1 MGVLLRIMTV
11 CRRRIVCAPGTFVT
25 LVVLSGCGGTPPP
38 KIVPPTIPF
47 ETKMS
52 WIVSLEDRRILNDP
66 APPPVPT
73 VAPAATKPAAPTSA
87 KSKVPPPPPPPSPDL
102 VRLLTDDEARVR
114 RRAALALGRVGL
126 RDAVPALTNVLV
138 ADPEVEVRQ
147 MAAFALGLIGD
158 RAAVEGLRK
167 ALVDSS
173 PIVQGRAA
181 EALSLIGDDM
191 SASAIGDMVIAHVQ
205 TGALAQLAPDDLAY
219 PLDPAVEGAR
229 LGLYALARL
238 KAYDALARAV
248 LDESGQPRVR
258 WWPVAFAL
266 QRTQDKRA
274 IPALRTLAQTDTTLA
289 RAFAIRGLGEL
300 GDENAGPLVLPLIAP
315 RAPDSLPRIEAIR
328 AAGRIGFPKA
338 GEGLMAIAFSGAASP
353 LIRVEALQA
362 LTLTNVGDGREGLLD
377 LVSDKSPAV
386 RAAVFGTL
394 AKLESEMFL
403 TILSG
408 LEPDPQWSVRAALA
422 TALGTFPADMVAPR
436 LQAMLGDS
444 DLRVVPAVLTS
455 LTKIRAPKIE
465 AILLE
470 WLKHD
475 DAVIRMAAASN
486 LGDLKP
492 DGAAAALSEAYR
504 FGERDSTYVAR
515 AAALTA
521 LAKYGAPTAVE
532 TLNAALK
539 DKDWAVR
546 VRAAELLKPLDTSV
560 DVDNA
565 IRPVSTTREASA
577 LEISQMVSPT
587 VSPHV
592 FVETDK
598 GTIEVELAVLD
609 APVAAQNFMTLARKG
624 FFEGLTFHRVVANF
638 VIQAGDPRGDGE
650 GGPGYTIRDEINQRP
665 YLRGSLGMALDWED
679 TGGSQFFITHSP
691 HPHLDTRY
699 TVFGHVVSGME
710 VVDRIEPGDVIRKVR
725 VWDGVQLTAR

>member
-1 MGVLLRIMTV
+1 MGVFSRN
-11 CRRRIVCAPGTFVT
+11 IVCKRREVCALGLFMS
-25 LVVLSGCGGTPPP
+25 LVFMCGCGAAAPP
-38 KIVPPTIPF
+38 KIVPPVIPF

-52 WIVSLEDRRILNDP
+52 WIVSLEDRRILSDP
-66 APPPVPT
+66 APPPAVTTAP
-73 VAPAATKPAAPTSA
+73 VAAKSPAPAAA
-87 KSKVPPPPPPPSPDL
+87 KSKVAPPPPPPSPDL
-102 VRLLTDDEARVR
+102 IRLLTDEEARVR
-114 RRAALALGRVGL
+114 RRAALAVGRVGL
-126 RDAVPALTNVLV
+126 RDAVPALTMLLA
-138 ADPEVEVRQ
+138 ADAEIEVRQ

-158 RAAVEGLRK
+158 RGAVEGLRK

-191 SASAIGDMVIAHVQ
+191 SAAAIGDMVVTHVQ
-205 TGALAQLAPDDLAY
+205 AGALAPLAPDDLTY
-219 PLDPAVEGAR
+219 PLDPAVEAAR

-248 LDESGQPRVR
+248 LDESGQPRAR

-274 IPALRTLAQTDTTLA
+274 IPALRALAQTDTTYT

-300 GDENAGPLVLPLIAP
+300 GDENAGPLVMPLIAP
-315 RAPDSLPRIEAIR
+315 RAPDSLARAEAIR
-328 AAGRIGFPKA
+328 AAGRIGVPKA
-338 GEGLMAIAFSGAASP
+338 GEALMAIAFSGTASP

-362 LTLTNVGDGREGLLD
+362 LALTTVGDGREGLLD

-394 AKLESEMFL
+394 AKLESETFL

-436 LQAMLGDS
+436 LQTMLGDS

-465 AILLE
+465 TVLLE
-470 WLKHD
+470 YLKHD
-475 DAVIRMAAASN
+475 DAVIRMAAATN

-492 DGAAAALSEAYR
+492 DGAVGALSEAYK
-504 FGERDSTYVAR
+504 FGERDATYVAR

-521 LAKYGAPTAVE
+521 LAKYGAPAAIE
-532 TLNAALK
+532 TLKTALK

-546 VRAAELLKPLDTSV
+546 VRAAELLRPLDAST
-560 DVDNA
+560 DVENE
-565 IRPVSTTREASA
+565 IRPALRVREAPPV
-577 LEISQMVSPT
+577 EISQMVSPS

-598 GTIEVELAVLD
+598 GTIELELAVLD
-609 APVAAQNFMTLARKG
+609 APVAAQNFMALARKG
-624 FFEGLTFHRVVANF
+624 FFEGVTFHRVVANF

-710 VVDRIEPGDVIRKVR
+710 IVDRIEPGDVIRKVR
-725 VWDGVQLTAR
+725 VWDGVQLTSR

>member
-1 MGVLLRIMTV
+1 
-11 CRRRIVCAPGTFVT
+11 
-25 LVVLSGCGGTPPP
+25 
-38 KIVPPTIPF
+38 
-47 ETKMS
+47 MS
-52 WIVSLEDRRILNDP
+52 WIISLEDRRILTDP
-66 APPPVPT
+66 ATPQPTTPVSSSRKSKVVAPPP
-73 VAPAATKPAAPTSA
+73 A
-87 KSKVPPPPPPPSPDL
+87 PSPDL
-102 VRLLTDDEARVR
+102 IRLLTDEEARVR
-114 RRAALALGRVGL
+114 RRAALAVGRVGL
-126 RDAVPALTNVLV
+126 RDAVPALTKVLA
-138 ADPEVEVRQ
+138 ADTEIEVRQ
-147 MAAFALGLIGD
+147 MAAFALGLISD
-158 RAAVEGLRK
+158 PSAVEALQK
-167 ALVDSS
+167 ALGDTS

-181 EALSLIGDDM
+181 EALSLIGADM
-191 SASAIGDMVIAHVQ
+191 SASAIGEMVALHVRA
-205 TGALAQLAPDDLAY
+205 GALAQIASDDLAY
-219 PLDPAVEGAR
+219 PLDPPVEAAR

-238 KAYDALARAV
+238 KAYDALALAV
-248 LDESGQPRVR
+248 LDESGQPRSR

-266 QRTQDKRA
+266 QRCQDKRA
-274 IPALRTLAQTDTTLA
+274 IPALRALAQTDSLYT

-300 GDENAGPLVLPLIAP
+300 GDENAAPLIMSLLAA
-315 RAPDSLPRIEAIR
+315 RAPDSPVRAEAIR
-328 AAGRIGFPKA
+328 AAGRIAAPKA
-338 GEGLMAIAFSGAASP
+338 GEALMAIAFSGTASV
-353 LIRVEALQA
+353 LLRVEALQA
-362 LTLTNVGDGREGLLD
+362 LTLTNIGDGREGLLD

-386 RAAVFGTL
+386 RAAVLSTL
-394 AKLESEMFL
+394 AKLEPETFL
-403 TILSG
+403 TVLSG

-422 TALGTFPADMVAPR
+422 TALGTFAADVAAPR

-444 DLRVVPAVLTS
+444 DLRVIPAVLNS

-465 AILLE
+465 SILLE

-475 DAVIRMAAASN
+475 DPVIRMAAATN
-486 LGDLKP
+486 LGDLKV
-492 DGAAAALSEAYR
+492 DAAAAALSDAYR
-504 FGERDSTYVAR
+504 FGERDGSYVAR

-521 LAKYGAPTAVE
+521 LAKYGAPAAAE
-532 TLNAALK
+532 TLKAALK

-546 VRAAELLKPLDTSV
+546 VRAAELLRPLDPSV

-565 IRPVSTTREASA
+565 IRPASA
-577 LEISQMVSPT
+577 SRAAQSEEILRLVSPT

-598 GTIEVELAVLD
+598 GTIEIELAVLD
-609 APVAAQNFMTLARKG
+609 APVTSQNFTTLARKG
-624 FFEGLTFHRVVANF
+624 FFEGVSFHRVLANF
-638 VIQAGDPRGDGE
+638 VVQAGDPRGDGE

>member
-1 MGVLLRIMTV
+1 
-11 CRRRIVCAPGTFVT
+11 
-25 LVVLSGCGGTPPP
+25 
-38 KIVPPTIPF
+38 
-47 ETKMS
+47 
-52 WIVSLEDRRILNDP
+52 
-66 APPPVPT
+66 
-73 VAPAATKPAAPTSA
+73 
-87 KSKVPPPPPPPSPDL
+87 
-102 VRLLTDDEARVR
+102 
-114 RRAALALGRVGL
+114 
-126 RDAVPALTNVLV
+126 
-138 ADPEVEVRQ
+138 
-147 MAAFALGLIGD
+147 
-158 RAAVEGLRK
+158 
-167 ALVDSS
+167 
-173 PIVQGRAA
+173 
-181 EALSLIGDDM
+181 
-191 SASAIGDMVIAHVQ
+191 
-205 TGALAQLAPDDLAY
+205 
-219 PLDPAVEGAR
+219 
-229 LGLYALARL
+229 
-238 KAYDALARAV
+238 
-248 LDESGQPRVR
+248 
-258 WWPVAFAL
+258 
-266 QRTQDKRA
+266 
-274 IPALRTLAQTDTTLA
+274 
-289 RAFAIRGLGEL
+289 
-300 GDENAGPLVLPLIAP
+300 
-315 RAPDSLPRIEAIR
+315 
-328 AAGRIGFPKA
+328 
-338 GEGLMAIAFSGAASP
+338 
-353 LIRVEALQA
+353 
-362 LTLTNVGDGREGLLD
+362 
-377 LVSDKSPAV
+377 
-386 RAAVFGTL
+386 
-394 AKLESEMFL
+394 
-403 TILSG
+403 
-408 LEPDPQWSVRAALA
+408 
-422 TALGTFPADMVAPR
+422 MVASR

-532 TLNAALK
+532 TLKAALK

-546 VRAAELLKPLDTSV
+546 IRAAELLKPLDTSV

-565 IRPVSTTREASA
+565 IRPVSTAREASA

-624 FFEGLTFHRVVANF
+624 FFEGVTFHRVVANF

-725 VWDGVQLTAR
+725 VWDGVQLTTR

>member
-1 MGVLLRIMTV
+1 MGVLTPILIV
-11 CRRRIVCAPGTFVT
+11 FRRRVVHAPATFVA
-25 LVVLSGCGGTPPP
+25 LVWLSGCGAATAP
-38 KIVPPTIPF
+38 KIVPPVIPF

-66 APPPVPT
+66 APPPAVTP
-73 VAPAATKPAAPTSA
+73 VAAPT
-87 KSKVPPPPPPPSPDL
+87 KSKVVAPSPPPPPSPDL
-102 VRLLTDDEARVR
+102 IWLLSDGEARLR

-126 RDAVPALTNVLV
+126 SGAVPALTKVL
-138 ADPEVEVRQ
+138 ATDAEMEVRQ

-158 RAAVEGLRK
+158 RTAVEGLRT
-167 ALVDSS
+167 ALGDSS

-181 EALSLIGDDM
+181 EALGLIGDEM
-191 SASAIGDMVIAHVQ
+191 SAAAIGDMVAAHVQ
-205 TGALAQLAPDDLAY
+205 AGVLTQLAPDDLTY
-219 PLDPAVEGAR
+219 PLDPPVEGAR

-248 LDESGQPRVR
+248 LDQSGQPLVR

-266 QRTQDKRA
+266 QRSQDKRA
-274 IPALRTLAQTDTTLA
+274 IPALRTLAQTESTYT
-289 RAFAIRGLGEL
+289 RAFAIRGLGEM
-300 GDENAGPLVLPLIAP
+300 GDENAGPLLMPLIAL
-315 RAPDSLPRIEAIR
+315 RAPDSLVRAEAIR
-328 AAGRIGFPKA
+328 AAGRIGAPKA
-338 GEGLMAIAFSGAASP
+338 SEALTAIAFSGTASP
-353 LIRVEALQA
+353 LLRVEALQA
-362 LTLTNVGDGREGLLD
+362 LALTSAGDGREGLLD
-377 LVSDKSPAV
+377 LVSDKSAPV

-394 AKLESEMFL
+394 AKLESDSFL

-422 TALGTFPADMVAPR
+422 TALGTFPADVVTPR
-436 LQAMLGDS
+436 LQAMLNDS
-444 DLRVVPAVLTS
+444 DLRVIPTVLTS

-470 WLKHD
+470 WLKHE

-492 DGAAAALSEAYR
+492 DGVAGALADAYR
-504 FGERDSTYVAR
+504 FGERDTTYVAR

-521 LAKYGAPTAVE
+521 LAKYGAPAAID
-532 TLNAALK
+532 TLKTALK

-546 VRAAELLKPLDTSV
+546 IRAAELLKALDPSA
-560 DVDNA
+560 DVENA
-565 IRPVSTTREASA
+565 IRPVLGARDASS
-577 LEISQMVSPT
+577 LEVSQLASPS
-587 VSPHV
+587 VSPHA

-609 APVAAQNFMTLARKG
+609 APVASQNFMTLARKG
-624 FFEGLTFHRVVANF
+624 FFEGVTFHRVVANF
-638 VIQAGDPRGDGE
+638 VVQAGDPRGDGE

-699 TVFGHVVSGME
+699 TVFGHVVSGMDI
-710 VVDRIEPGDVIRKVR
+710 VDRIEPGDVIRKVR
-725 VWDGVQLTAR
+725 VWDGVQMTAR

>member
-1 MGVLLRIMTV
+1 MGVLWRIIV
-11 CRRRIVCAPGTFVT
+11 NCRRREVCAPGIFVS
-25 LVVLSGCGGTPPP
+25 LIVLSGCGGVPPP

-66 APPPVPT
+66 APAPV
-73 VAPAATKPAAPTSA
+73 VAPAPATAKTAPPTGA
-87 KSKVPPPPPPPSPDL
+87 KSKVAPPPPPPSPDL
-102 VRLLTDDEARVR
+102 IRLLTDEEARVR
-114 RRAALALGRVGL
+114 RRAALAVGRVGL
-126 RDAVPALTNVLV
+126 RDAVPTLTKVL
-138 ADPEVEVRQ
+138 AGDPEFEVRQ

-158 RAAVEGLRK
+158 RAAAESLRV
-167 ALVDSS
+167 ALMDSS

-181 EALSLIGDDM
+181 EALGLVGDDM
-191 SASAIGDMVIAHVQ
+191 SASAIGEMVARHIQA
-205 TGALAQLAPDDLAY
+205 GALAQFSPDDLTY
-219 PLDPAVEGAR
+219 PLDPPVEAAR

-248 LDESGQPRVR
+248 LDESAQPRVR

-266 QRTQDKRA
+266 QRTGDKRA
-274 IPALRTLAQTDTTLA
+274 IPALRTLAQTDTTYT
-289 RAFAIRGLGEL
+289 RAFAVRGLGEL
-300 GDENAGPLVLPLIAP
+300 GDENAASVVMPLIAP
-315 RAPDSLPRIEAIR
+315 RAPDSLPRVEAIR
-328 AAGRIGFPKA
+328 AAGRLGIPKA
-338 GEGLMAIAFSGAASP
+338 GEALMAIAFSGTASP
-353 LIRVEALQA
+353 LMRVEALQA
-362 LTLTNVGDGREGLLD
+362 LTPTNVGDGREGLLD

-386 RAAVFGTL
+386 RAAVFSTL

-408 LEPDPQWSVRAALA
+408 LEPDPQWSVRAAVA
-422 TALGTFPADMVAPR
+422 TALGTFPAEMVAPR
-436 LQAMLGDS
+436 LRAMLGDS
-444 DLRVVPAVLTS
+444 DLRVIPAVLTS
-455 LTKIRAPKIE
+455 LTKIKAPKIE

-470 WLKHD
+470 YLKHD
-475 DAVIRMAAASN
+475 DPIIRMAAATN
-486 LGDLKP
+486 LAELKP
-492 DGAAAALSEAYR
+492 DGIAGALSEAYR

-515 AAALTA
+515 AAALSA
-521 LAKYGAPTAVE
+521 LAKYGAPAAAE
-532 TLNAALK
+532 TLSAALK

-546 VRAAELLKPLDTSV
+546 LRAAELLKPLDASIDAENV
-560 DVDNA
+560 
-565 IRPVSTTREASA
+565 IRPMSGAREASPA
-577 LEISQMVSPT
+577 EISQMVSPT

-598 GTIEVELAVLD
+598 GTIELELAVLD

-624 FFEGLTFHRVVANF
+624 FFEGVTFHRVVANF
-638 VIQAGDPRGDGE
+638 VIQGGDPRGDGE

-665 YLRGSLGMALDWED
+665 YLRGTLGMALDWED

-710 VVDRIEPGDVIRKVR
+710 TVDRIEPGDVIRKVR